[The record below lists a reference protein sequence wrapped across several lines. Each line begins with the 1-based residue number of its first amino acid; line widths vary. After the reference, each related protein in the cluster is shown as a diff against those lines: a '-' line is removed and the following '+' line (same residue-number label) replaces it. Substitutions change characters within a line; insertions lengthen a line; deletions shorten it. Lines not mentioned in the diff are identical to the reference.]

1 MSIVSSSL
9 DLSLVLSSFL
19 VLPLVLSSCLAL
31 PLVLSSLPSC
41 LPYVGGL
48 TPHPY
53 VKIFVVLIRFQEIL
67 I

>member
-19 VLPLVLSSCLAL
+19 VLPLVLSSCLVL

-41 LPYVGGL
+41 LPHVGGL
-48 TPHPY
+48 TPQY
-53 VKIFVVLIRFQEIL
+53 
-67 I
+67 